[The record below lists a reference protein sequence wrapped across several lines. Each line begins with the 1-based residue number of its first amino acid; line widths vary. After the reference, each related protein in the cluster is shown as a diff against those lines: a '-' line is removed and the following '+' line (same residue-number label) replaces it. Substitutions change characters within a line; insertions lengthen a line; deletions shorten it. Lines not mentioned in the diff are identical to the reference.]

1 MGAQDPSASRGRRS
15 FGCAASPALRSGAV
29 CADEGGVTIDPSSEG
44 FDYDWLVIGSGFGG
58 SVSAL
63 RLAEKGYSVGVLECG
78 RRFAD
83 DEFPRSTADLRRYFW
98 SPRLGMKG
106 IFRLTTF
113 KDVSVVSGCGVGGGS
128 LGYASTLYVPPRAF
142 FEDGRWAD
150 MADWESV
157 LAPHYA
163 EAQRML
169 GVTQNPYEDPADQ
182 LLRELGEELGV
193 GDTYK
198 RTPVGVYFGEPGVT
212 VADPFFG
219 GEGPDR
225 TGCELCGRCMVGCVH
240 GAKNTL
246 VKNYLYFAE
255 RLGAR
260 VMPERT
266 VVDVR
271 PIGAPD
277 GSDGYAVESVRSGAW
292 GRKERRIDR
301 ARGVVLAAGPLGTN
315 RLLQKCR
322 LTGSL
327 PLVSSRLGELVRT
340 NSESI
345 LTVTVPEDYPDDLIR
360 RVAISSS
367 IYPDPH
373 THIET
378 VTYGSG
384 GDSMRLL
391 YTLLVG
397 DGTRLTRPLK
407 LLGEVVRHPGRLA
420 RALFAKRWS
429 RRTIILLVMQTL
441 DNAIALRPRRG
452 PFGSFW
458 LQTEQDPERPNP
470 TFIPIANEAAE
481 WFARRTGGIAQSAL
495 TEALFNI
502 PTTAH
507 IMGGA
512 VIAPDPSRGVVD
524 GGQRVFSYQNLLV
537 CDGSVIPA
545 NVGVNPSL
553 TITALAEH
561 AMSHVP
567 PASGVRPGGRG
578 APHADEPTSAPSAS

>member
-1 MGAQDPSASRGRRS
+1 MDGNGKGYD
-15 FGCAASPALRSGAV
+15 F
-29 CADEGGVTIDPSSEG
+29 
-44 FDYDWLVIGSGFGG
+44 DWLVIGSGFGG

-83 DEFPRSTADLRRYFW
+83 REFPRSTADARRYWWF
-98 SPRLGMKG
+98 PHLGMKG

-128 LGYASTLYVPPRAF
+128 LGYACTLYVPPAQF
-142 FEDGRWAD
+142 FADRQWAGL
-150 MADWESV
+150 ADWESA

-169 GVTQNPYEDPADQ
+169 GVVENPHEDPADQ
-182 LLRELGEELGV
+182 LLRELGDQLGV
-193 GDTYK
+193 GDSYK
-198 RTPVGVYFGEPGVT
+198 RTPVGIYFGEPGRT
-212 VADPFFG
+212 VADPFFD

-225 TGCELCGRCMVGCVH
+225 TGCQLCGRCMVGCVH

-246 VKNYLYFAE
+246 VKNYLWFAE
-255 RLGAR
+255 RRGAA

-266 VVDVR
+266 VVDIR
-271 PIGAPD
+271 PLGAAD
-277 GSDGYAVESVRSGAW
+277 GSDGYEVESVRSGAW
-292 GRKERRIDR
+292 LRRERKVQR
-301 ARGVVLAAGPLGTN
+301 ARGVVLAAGALGTN
-315 RLLQKCR
+315 KLLQRCR
-322 LTGSL
+322 LKGSL
-327 PLVSSRLGELVRT
+327 PAISARLGELVRT

-345 LTVTVPEDYPDDLIR
+345 LTVTVPEGYHDDLIR

-367 IYPDPH
+367 IYPDPN

-378 VTYGSG
+378 VTYGDA

-391 YTLLVG
+391 YTLLTG
-397 DGTRLTRPLK
+397 DGTRVTRPLK
-407 LLGEVVRHPGRLA
+407 LLGQVLRHPRRLA
-420 RALFAKRWS
+420 KVMFAKRWS

-441 DNAIALRPRRG
+441 DNAMALRPRRG
-452 PFGSFW
+452 PFGALW

-481 WFARRTGGIAQSAL
+481 WFARRTGGIAQSAF
-495 TEALFNI
+495 TEAMFNI
-502 PTTAH
+502 PSTAH
-507 IMGGA
+507 ILGGA
-512 VIAPDPSRGVVD
+512 VIADSPERGVVD
-524 GGQRVFSYQNLLV
+524 PHQRVFGYENLLV
-537 CDGSVIPA
+537 CDGAAVPA

-567 PASGVRPGGRG
+567 AAGGSSEAASSGER
-578 APHADEPTSAPSAS
+578 AAA

>member
-1 MGAQDPSASRGRRS
+1 VKASAE
-15 FGCAASPALRSGAV
+15 AY
-29 CADEGGVTIDPSSEG
+29 
-44 FDYDWLVIGSGFGG
+44 DYDWLVIGSGFGG

-63 RLAEKGYSVGVLECG
+63 RLSEKGYDVGVLECG
-78 RRFAD
+78 RRFSD
-83 DEFPRSTADLRRYFW
+83 EEFPSSTADLKRYFW
-98 SPRLGMKG
+98 NPRLGMKG
-106 IFRLTTF
+106 IFRLSTF

-128 LGYASTLYVPPRAF
+128 LGYACTLYVPPRQF
-142 FEDGRWAD
+142 FEDRQWGG
-150 MADWESV
+150 MQDWQAA
-157 LAPHYA
+157 LAPHYV

-169 GVTQNPYEDPADQ
+169 GVVEQPHDDPADQ

-198 RTPVGVYFGEPGVT
+198 HTPVGIYFGEPGRT
-212 VADPFFG
+212 VSDPFFG
-219 GEGPDR
+219 GEGPER
-225 TGCELCGRCMVGCVH
+225 TGCHLCGRCMVGCQH

-255 RLGAR
+255 KRGAR
-260 VMPERT
+260 VLPERT
-266 VVDVR
+266 VVDIR
-271 PIGAPD
+271 PIGPAD
-277 GSDGYAVESVRSGAW
+277 GSEGYEVESVRSGAW
-292 GRKERRIDR
+292 LRTERRVQR
-301 ARGVVLAAGPLGTN
+301 ARGVVVSAGPLGTN
-315 RLLQKCR
+315 KLLQRCR
-322 LTGSL
+322 LGGSL
-327 PLVSSRLGELVRT
+327 PRISSRLGELVRT

-345 LTVTVPEDYPDDLIR
+345 LTVTVPEDYHENLIK
-360 RVAISSS
+360 RVAITSS

-378 VTYGSG
+378 VTYGDD

-407 LLGEVVRHPGRLA
+407 LLGQILLHPRRLA
-420 RALFAKRWS
+420 KVLFPKHWS

-441 DNAIALRPRRG
+441 DNAIALRPRKG
-452 PFGSFW
+452 PFGSLW
-458 LQTEQDPERPNP
+458 LQTEQHTERPMP
-470 TFIPIANEAAE
+470 TFIPVANKAAE
-481 WFARRTGGIAQSAL
+481 WFAARTGGIAQSAL

-507 IMGGA
+507 ILGGA
-512 VIAPDPSRGVVD
+512 VIAPDPGQGVVD
-524 GGQRVFSYQNLLV
+524 ARQRVFGYENLLV
-537 CDGSVIPA
+537 CDGSAIPA

-567 PASGVRPGGRG
+567 AAGGAADG
-578 APHADEPTSAPSAS
+578 AEQAESRAAAA

>member
-1 MGAQDPSASRGRRS
+1 MDASTES
-15 FGCAASPALRSGAV
+15 F
-29 CADEGGVTIDPSSEG
+29 D
-44 FDYDWLVIGSGFGG
+44 FDFDWLVIGSGFGG

-63 RLAEKGYSVGVLECG
+63 RLSEKGYSVGVLECG

-83 DEFPRSTADLRRYFW
+83 DEFPRSTADLKRYFW
-98 SPRLGMKG
+98 RPHLGMKG

-113 KDVSVVSGCGVGGGS
+113 RDVAVVSGCGVGGGS
-128 LGYASTLYVPPRAF
+128 LGYACTLYVPPKQF
-142 FEDGRWAD
+142 FEDRQWAG
-150 MADWESV
+150 MMDWDAA
-157 LAPHYA
+157 LAPHFA

-169 GVTQNPYEDPADQ
+169 GVVQNPHDDPADQ

-198 RTPVGVYFGEPGVT
+198 KTPVGIYFGEPGET
-212 VADPFFG
+212 VPDPYFG

-225 TGCELCGRCMVGCVH
+225 TGCMLCGRCMVGCVH

-255 RLGAR
+255 ELGAR

-266 VVDVR
+266 VTDIR
-271 PIGAPD
+271 PLGSPD
-277 GSDGYAVESVRSGAW
+277 GADGYEVESVRSGAW
-292 GRKERRIDR
+292 LRRDREVHR
-301 ARGVVLAAGPLGTN
+301 ARGVVVAAGPLGTN
-315 RLLQKCR
+315 KLLQRCR
-322 LTGSL
+322 LHGSL
-327 PLVSSRLGELVRT
+327 PRISARLGELVRT
-340 NSESI
+340 NSEAV
-345 LTVTVPEDYPDDLIR
+345 LTVTVPEDYADDLIK

-378 VTYGSG
+378 VTYGKD
-384 GDSMRLL
+384 GDSMHRL

-407 LLGEVVRHPGRLA
+407 LLAQILLHPRRLA
-420 RALFAKRWS
+420 KVLFPKHWS
-429 RRTIILLVMQTL
+429 RRTIIILVMQTL
-441 DNAIALRPRRG
+441 DNAIALRPRKG
-452 PFGSFW
+452 PFGSVW
-458 LQTEQDPERPNP
+458 LRTEQDPERPIP
-470 TFIPIANEAAE
+470 TFIPIANQAAE
-481 WFARRTGGIAQSAL
+481 WFAKRTGGIAQSAV

-507 IMGGA
+507 ILGGA
-512 VIAPDPSRGVVD
+512 VIAPDAERGVVD
-524 GGQRVFSYQNLLV
+524 ARQRVFGYENLLV
-537 CDGSVIPA
+537 CDGSAIPA

-561 AMSHVP
+561 AISQI
-567 PASGVRPGGRG
+567 PAAERPQPAEDSEVLAAGLG
-578 APHADEPTSAPSAS
+578 